1 VEYYFIGEGEL
12 LTAFRF
18 TGIDG
23 TAVSNQD
30 DAIKA
35 FHSVTAAT
43 SGGGSAAGGAHGS
56 THGTMRAV
64 PSAYKILILTEQS
77 ATWIGEELNEWQLS
91 GKYPL
96 IVELPGLA
104 GKIPGR
110 KNLVDSIREAIGIH
124 V

>member
-1 VEYYFIGEGEL
+1 VEYYFIGESEI

-18 TGIDG
+18 IGIDG
-23 TAVSNQD
+23 TAITNQD

-35 FHSVTAAT
+35 FHTAI
-43 SGGGSAAGGAHGS
+43 AARAGAVEHAA
-56 THGTMRAV
+56 RAREA
-64 PSAYKILILTEQS
+64 AYKILILTEQT
-77 ATWIGEELNEWQLS
+77 AVWIGEELSEWQLS

-96 IVELPGLA
+96 IVEMPGLA
-104 GKIPGR
+104 GKVPGR